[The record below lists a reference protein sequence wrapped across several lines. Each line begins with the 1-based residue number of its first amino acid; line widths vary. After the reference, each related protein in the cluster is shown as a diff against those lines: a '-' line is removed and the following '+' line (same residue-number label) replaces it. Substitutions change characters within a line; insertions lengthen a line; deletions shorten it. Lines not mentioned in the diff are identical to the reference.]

1 MMEDKIR
8 VVDGDGSI
16 TGRVKDLNLFT
27 VILETEDGKT
37 VTLPNNLIL
46 QQPVE
51 VSIHACGRS
60 IGQDYLKLPE
70 DHMGIK
76 IEQNFL

>member
-8 VVDGDGSI
+8 VVDGDGST
-16 TGRVKDLNLFT
+16 TGRVKDLNMFT
-27 VILETEDGKT
+27 VTLETEDGKT

-51 VSIHACGRS
+51 VSIHA
-60 IGQDYLKLPE
+60 
-70 DHMGIK
+70 
-76 IEQNFL
+76 